1 MIELICFVAG
11 VLVGHVVLHPLR
23 RKKLM
28 GAIDLGGIKGS
39 PEQGETSN
47 GTRADESRRSG

>member
-39 PEQGETSN
+39 PEQGETSDGN
-47 GTRADESRRSG
+47 RADESRRSG